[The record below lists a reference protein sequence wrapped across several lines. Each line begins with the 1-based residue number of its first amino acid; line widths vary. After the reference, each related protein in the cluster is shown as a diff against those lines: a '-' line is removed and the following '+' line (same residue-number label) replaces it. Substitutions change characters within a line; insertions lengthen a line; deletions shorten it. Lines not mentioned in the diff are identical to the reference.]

1 MKNKRAQ
8 MKMGETIAVLIV
20 FFILLFFGIIFFSN
34 MERRDIQDKVSN
46 MGEQA
51 SIDIAQTI
59 QFLPELKCTS
69 EDITRTLCLDTL
81 KLESFKLLS
90 SEKKAYYQSVF
101 GSTGLEI
108 AEIYPEYTNY
118 TTIYGGPTSS
128 EYFVTF
134 IPVSL
139 FQPYPYPG
147 EYKIGMLK
155 IISYTFST

>member
-1 MKNKRAQ
+1 

-20 FFILLFFGIIFFSN
+20 FFLLLFFGLIFFSN
-34 MERRDIQDKVSN
+34 MERRDIQDKVGD
-46 MGEQA
+46 MEEQA
-51 SIDIAQTI
+51 SIDLAQTI

-69 EDITRTLCLDTL
+69 EDITRTLCIDLL
-81 KLESFKLLS
+81 KLEAFKNLS
-90 SEKKAYYQSVF
+90 SEKKAYYQSIF

-108 AEIYPEYTNY
+108 AEIYPDYVNY
-118 TTIYGGPTSS
+118 TTIYEGPTSP
-128 EYFVTF
+128 EYFITF

-147 EYKIGMLK
+147 KYKIGMLK